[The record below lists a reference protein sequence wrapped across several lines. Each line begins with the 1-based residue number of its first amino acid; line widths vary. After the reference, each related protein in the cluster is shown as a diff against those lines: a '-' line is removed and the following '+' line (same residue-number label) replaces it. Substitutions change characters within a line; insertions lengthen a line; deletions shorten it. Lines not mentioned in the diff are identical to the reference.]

1 MDKKVILTYYD
12 IEGNTAV
19 ETLWAEF
26 KEDIKYQIKNIPF
39 FAPNIAFN
47 DIITVEEENGN
58 LHFDEI
64 INASEH
70 STIQIVFFNEKEMD
84 KVIKDIELL
93 NCSWEGMYNQKLLAI
108 DVPPNVNYSIV
119 KEYLTTQFNSNIID
133 FKESR
138 VADMSAIEALKKLT
152 EQYKNYNKKV
162 VLRHLSADCVRLL
175 ENAGG
180 FIEVNIEE
188 DPVYNVMPE

>member
-1 MDKKVILTYYD
+1 MLVGVIISALVFAWDNAKRIRARKFLDEDGNRVYEIYGPLFFGSTTAFMDKFDALTD
-12 IEGNTAV
+12 T
-19 ETLWAEF
+19 
-26 KEDIKYQIKNIPF
+26 
-39 FAPNIAFN
+39 
-47 DIITVEEENGN
+47 
-58 LHFDEI
+58 
-64 INASEH
+64 
-70 STIQIVFFNEKEMD
+70 D
-84 KVIKDIELL
+84 KI
-93 NCSWEGMYNQKLLAI
+93 
-108 DVPPNVNYSIV
+108 
-119 KEYLTTQFNSNIID
+119 IID

>member
-133 FKESR
+133 FKESCL
-138 VADMSAIEALKKLT
+138 SEIH
-152 EQYKNYNKKV
+152 YKQV
-162 VLRHLSADCVRLL
+162 IA
-175 ENAGG
+175 
-180 FIEVNIEE
+180 
-188 DPVYNVMPE
+188 

>member
-12 IEGNTAV
+12 IEGNAAV

-70 STIQIVFFNEKEMD
+70 STIQIVFFNEKEID

-108 DVPPNVNYSIV
+108 DIPPNVNYSII

-133 FKESR
+133 FKESCL
-138 VADMSAIEALKKLT
+138 SET
-152 EQYKNYNKKV
+152 HYKQV
-162 VLRHLSADCVRLL
+162 IA
-175 ENAGG
+175 
-180 FIEVNIEE
+180 
-188 DPVYNVMPE
+188 

>member
-70 STIQIVFFNEKEMD
+70 STIQIVFFNEKEID

-133 FKESR
+133 FKESCL
-138 VADMSAIEALKKLT
+138 SEIH
-152 EQYKNYNKKV
+152 YKQV
-162 VLRHLSADCVRLL
+162 IA
-175 ENAGG
+175 
-180 FIEVNIEE
+180 
-188 DPVYNVMPE
+188 

>member
-1 MDKKVILTYYD
+1 MDKKVILTYCD

-70 STIQIVFFNEKEMD
+70 STIQIVFFNEKEID

-133 FKESR
+133 FKESCL
-138 VADMSAIEALKKLT
+138 SEIH
-152 EQYKNYNKKV
+152 YKQV
-162 VLRHLSADCVRLL
+162 IA
-175 ENAGG
+175 
-180 FIEVNIEE
+180 
-188 DPVYNVMPE
+188 

>member
-12 IEGNTAV
+12 IEGNTSV

-70 STIQIVFFNEKEMD
+70 STIQIVFFNEKEID

-108 DVPPNVNYSIV
+108 DIPPNVNYSII

-133 FKESR
+133 FKESCL
-138 VADMSAIEALKKLT
+138 SET
-152 EQYKNYNKKV
+152 HYKQV
-162 VLRHLSADCVRLL
+162 IA
-175 ENAGG
+175 
-180 FIEVNIEE
+180 
-188 DPVYNVMPE
+188 

>member
-39 FAPNIAFN
+39 FTPNIAFN

-70 STIQIVFFNEKEMD
+70 STIQIVFFNEKEID

-133 FKESR
+133 FKESCL
-138 VADMSAIEALKKLT
+138 SEIH
-152 EQYKNYNKKV
+152 YKQV
-162 VLRHLSADCVRLL
+162 IA
-175 ENAGG
+175 
-180 FIEVNIEE
+180 
-188 DPVYNVMPE
+188 

>member
-12 IEGNTAV
+12 IEGNIAV

-64 INASEH
+64 ITTSEH
-70 STIQIVFFNEKEMD
+70 STIQIVFFNEKEID

-133 FKESR
+133 FKESCL
-138 VADMSAIEALKKLT
+138 SEIH
-152 EQYKNYNKKV
+152 YKQV
-162 VLRHLSADCVRLL
+162 IA
-175 ENAGG
+175 
-180 FIEVNIEE
+180 
-188 DPVYNVMPE
+188 

>member
-12 IEGNTAV
+12 IEGNIAV

-64 INASEH
+64 INTSEH
-70 STIQIVFFNEKEMD
+70 STIQIVFFNEKEID

-108 DVPPNVNYSIV
+108 DVPPNVNYFIV

-133 FKESR
+133 FKESCL
-138 VADMSAIEALKKLT
+138 SEIH
-152 EQYKNYNKKV
+152 YKQV
-162 VLRHLSADCVRLL
+162 IA
-175 ENAGG
+175 
-180 FIEVNIEE
+180 
-188 DPVYNVMPE
+188 

>member
-70 STIQIVFFNEKEMD
+70 STIQIVFFNEKEID

-108 DVPPNVNYSIV
+108 DIPPNVNYSII

-133 FKESR
+133 FKESCL
-138 VADMSAIEALKKLT
+138 SET
-152 EQYKNYNKKV
+152 HYKQV
-162 VLRHLSADCVRLL
+162 IA
-175 ENAGG
+175 
-180 FIEVNIEE
+180 
-188 DPVYNVMPE
+188 